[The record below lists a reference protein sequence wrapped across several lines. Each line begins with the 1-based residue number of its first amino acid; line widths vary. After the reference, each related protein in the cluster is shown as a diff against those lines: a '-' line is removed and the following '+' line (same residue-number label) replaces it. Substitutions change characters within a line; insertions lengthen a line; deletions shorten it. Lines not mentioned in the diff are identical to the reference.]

1 MVRCERAGSVPV
13 PQLALNSLRKA
24 SDMSTDL
31 ETAAWEAL
39 RGVKFPGMSR
49 DIVSFGFVSRI
60 KACAGQVAVELQM
73 ATHNPAAAEKVKEA
87 AEQALRAIPEVEE
100 VLVNINVVKPTTRE
114 EAAQKAISQD
124 SSLIPDVRHVVAVA
138 SGKGGVGKSTVAAN
152 LAVKLGQLGYRVGL
166 LDADI
171 YGPSVPTMF
180 GITDKPRVD
189 GNRIIPFQKYG
200 IKLMSLG
207 FIMETDTPVIW
218 RGPMVMR
225 AIEQMLGD
233 VEWGELDYLILDLPP
248 GTGDAQLTVTQKV
261 PLAGAVIVTT
271 PQDVALIDARK
282 GLAMFKKVNVPVIG
296 IIENMSSFVC
306 PHCGEVTDI
315 FKRGGGER
323 TAEIL
328 QTAYLGAIP
337 LDPKI
342 VLGGD
347 AGVPIVV
354 AEPDGPHAEAF
365 KRVSEAVVDEV
376 AHQTE
381 MKPKLSIV

>member
-1 MVRCERAGSVPV
+1 M
-13 PQLALNSLRKA
+13 A
-24 SDMSTDL
+24 SDL

-39 RGVKFPGMSR
+39 KGIKFPGMSR
-49 DIVSFGFVSRI
+49 DIVSFGFVSRVR
-60 KACAGQVAVELQM
+60 ACAGSVVVDLQM
-73 ATHNPAAAEKVKEA
+73 ATLNPAAAEKVRE
-87 AEQALRAIPEVEE
+87 ETERVLHALPEVEE
-100 VLVNINVVKPTTRE
+100 VKVNMSVTRPPTRE
-114 EAAQKAISQD
+114 ESAQKAVAQD
-124 SSLIPDVRHVVAVA
+124 ASLIPEVRHVVAVA

-171 YGPSVPTMF
+171 YGPSVPMMF

-189 GNRIIPFQKYG
+189 GNRILPFEKYG
-200 IKLMSLG
+200 IKVMSLG
-207 FIMETDTPVIW
+207 FILETDTPVIW

-233 VEWGELDYLILDLPP
+233 VEWRVLDYLILDLPP

-315 FKRGGGER
+315 FKKGGGER
-323 TAEIL
+323 TAGVL
-328 QTAYLGAIP
+328 GTAYLGAIP

-354 AEPDGPHAEAF
+354 AEPDGPHAAAF
-365 KRVSEAVVDEV
+365 RQVAEAVVEEV
-376 AHQTE
+376 ARQSE

>member
-1 MVRCERAGSVPV
+1 MTS
-13 PQLALNSLRKA
+13 
-24 SDMSTDL
+24 DL
-31 ETAAWEAL
+31 ETAVWEAL
-39 RGVKFPGMSR
+39 KGVKFPGMSR
-49 DIVSFGFVSRI
+49 DIVSFGFVSRVR
-60 KACAGQVAVELQM
+60 ACAGSVVVDLQM

-87 AEQALRAIPEVEE
+87 AESAVRAVPEVQE
-100 VLVNINVVKPTTRE
+100 VRVNVDVVRPATRE
-114 EAAQKAISQD
+114 ESAQKAIAQD
-124 SSLIPDVRHVVAVA
+124 STLIPDVRHVVAVA

-152 LAVKLGQLGYRVGL
+152 LAVTLGQLGYRVGL

-171 YGPSVPTMF
+171 YGPSVPLMF
-180 GITDKPRVD
+180 GITEKPRVD
-189 GNRIIPFQKYG
+189 GNRIIPFRKYG
-200 IKLMSLG
+200 IKVMSLG
-207 FIMETDTPVIW
+207 FILETDTPVIW

-233 VEWGELDYLILDLPP
+233 VEWGELDYLVLDLPP

-315 FKRGGGER
+315 FKKGGGER
-323 TAEIL
+323 TADVL
-328 QTAYLGAIP
+328 GTAFLGAIP

-354 AEPDGPHAEAF
+354 AEPDGAHSGAFRQVAE
-365 KRVSEAVVDEV
+365 SVVDEV
-376 AHQTE
+376 ARQSE